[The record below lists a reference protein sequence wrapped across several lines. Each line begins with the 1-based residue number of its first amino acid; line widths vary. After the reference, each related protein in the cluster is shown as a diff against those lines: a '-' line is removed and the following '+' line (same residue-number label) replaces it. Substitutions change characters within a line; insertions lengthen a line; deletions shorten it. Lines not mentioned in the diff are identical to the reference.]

1 VWLGCGLCVFEDV
14 RVSSH
19 RYNMRGIV
27 HISSSHL
34 MQLLE
39 LRQKVYVPNFDIL
52 SNFCMI
58 FMNSYVDEVKVR
70 N

>member
-1 VWLGCGLCVFEDV
+1 
-14 RVSSH
+14 
-19 RYNMRGIV
+19 MRGIV